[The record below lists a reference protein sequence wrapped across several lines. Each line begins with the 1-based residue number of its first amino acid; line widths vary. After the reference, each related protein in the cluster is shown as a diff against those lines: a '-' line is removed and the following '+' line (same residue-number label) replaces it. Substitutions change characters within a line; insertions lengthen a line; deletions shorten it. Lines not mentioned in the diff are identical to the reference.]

1 MIDEIKAGV
10 PIWKKEVYED
20 GEVWKENKEF
30 FDTVGAAFD
39 SNRKN
44 HCCCWSKVRVV
55 EEEEKAPQAHHING
69 P

>member
-30 FDTVGAAFD
+30 FDTVGAAAHGGGD
-39 SNRKN
+39 RKKG
-44 HCCCWSKVRVV
+44 CCCGSKVKV
-55 EEEEKAPQAHHING
+55 EEEKAPHLHHTNG
-69 P
+69 V